1 MGDVR
6 GRGCQVLTGHR
17 NFEQFFCKTI
27 KNSSGQMLL
36 PYAYVANKSTQS
48 DYKQLRLIFRPS
60 TIY

>member
-6 GRGCQVLTGHR
+6 GRGCQSVNR
-17 NFEQFFCKTI
+17 ASQFRTTFVKQK

-48 DYKQLRLIFRPS
+48 DYKQLRLILRPL
-60 TIY
+60 TI